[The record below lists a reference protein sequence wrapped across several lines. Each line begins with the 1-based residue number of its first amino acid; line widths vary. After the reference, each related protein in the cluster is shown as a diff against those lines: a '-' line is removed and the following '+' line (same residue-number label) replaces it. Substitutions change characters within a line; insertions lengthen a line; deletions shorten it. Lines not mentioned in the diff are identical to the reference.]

1 MLSSQVVQFIVI
13 QPGLSNIHVLPLC
26 ESLKVIC
33 CLCCFLGQVSNISI
47 WISLECLYFR
57 NGDWGVESR
66 ESSGG
71 GNAFSI
77 RECTENFGVQE
88 ATYCNAEDLS

>member
-1 MLSSQVVQFIVI
+1 MLLPRTSLQHSHLDF
-13 QPGLSNIHVLPLC
+13 PGVLVLQ
-26 ESLKVIC
+26 E
-33 CLCCFLGQVSNISI
+33 
-47 WISLECLYFR
+47 W
-57 NGDWGVESR
+57 DWGVESR

-88 ATYCNAEDLS
+88 ATYRNAEDLS